1 MNLIS
6 VKLLFCRSDVRIV
19 IFGTATGAILQILSK
34 RYLKNHPEFLKDSPE
49 SKEIPP
55 RGGAVGEIVAARVLA
70 QAILSFLAEHG
81 LTAGLISSTGVVIS
95 RIPVTAISTY
105 LSDALPQNLP
115 QNLSHLEK
123 KKFIMVDGEKIY
135 LDSCDQNLKY
145 LFTIVKDE
153 TIPFEEKKKV
163 AHSILTQYL
172 NLKTQSGRR
181 NFVLCIV
188 SIISILA
195 TKHNSSFYIMMQ
207 NLIRAIR
214 EGKISKAMAR
224 LIVRRLKKKGILID
238 PELADIIAS

>member
-6 VKLLFCRSDVRIV
+6 VKLFFCRSDVRII

-55 RGGAVGEIVAARVLA
+55 RGGAIGEIVATRVLA

-95 RIPVTAISTY
+95 RIPVTLISTY
-105 LSDALPQNLP
+105 LHNVLP

-123 KKFIMVDGEKIY
+123 KKFIMVGGEKIY
-135 LDSCDQNLKY
+135 LDQCDPNLKY
-145 LFTIVKDE
+145 LFKIVRDE

-195 TKHNSSFYIMMQ
+195 TTHNSSFYIMMQ
-207 NLIRAIR
+207 SLIKAIR

-224 LIVRRLKKKGILID
+224 LIVRRLENKGILID
-238 PELADIIAS
+238 PELADIVAS